1 MVGSVCRPGRAGRI
15 ERESNDHMNEYMN
28 FNRNQ
33 WDALAPI
40 HARSE
45 FYDLAGFRA
54 GQSSLKSVELE
65 EVGDVSGRSLLH
77 MQCHI
82 GLDTLSWARLGA
94 RATGIDFSAAS
105 LEVARSLAAD
115 LGLPARFV
123 EASVYD
129 LPDRLDGPGAF
140 DVVFTSYGVLC
151 WLPDLTAWARVAAH
165 FLRPGGAFHIVEF
178 HPFAGMFDDDEGQTD
193 LRFRYPYFHSDE
205 PMEFEGT
212 GSYADP
218 SADVTTRGFEWCHT
232 LGDVVSALADAGLRI
247 EHLREFPFSAY
258 QQLPML
264 ELCADGWWRMPG
276 GAEGIPLMYSI
287 KAIKR

>member
-1 MVGSVCRPGRAGRI
+1 
-15 ERESNDHMNEYMN
+15 MNEYLQ
-28 FNRNQ
+28 FNRSQ
-33 WDALAPI
+33 WDSLAPI

-54 GQSSLKSVELE
+54 GESSLKSVELE

-77 MQCHI
+77 LQCHI
-82 GLDTLSWARLGA
+82 GVDTLSWARLGA
-94 RATGIDFSAAS
+94 RVTGIDFSAAS

-115 LGLPARFV
+115 LGSDARFV
-123 EASVYD
+123 ESNVYD
-129 LPDRLDGPGAF
+129 LPERLDEPGAF

-151 WLPDLTAWARVAAH
+151 WLPDVTEWARVAAH

-178 HPFAGMFDDDEGQTD
+178 HPFAGIFDDDEGQTD
-193 LRFRYPYFHSDE
+193 LHIRYPYFHSDE

-212 GSYADP
+212 GSYAEP
-218 SADVTTRGFEWCHT
+218 TADITTRGYEWAHS
-232 LGDVVSALADAGLRI
+232 LGDVVSALVDAGLRI

-264 ELCADGWWRMPG
+264 ELCEDGWWRLPG

-287 KAIKR
+287 KAVKR